1 MYIHPFK
8 YIHTSLQQLG
18 TDFVCPVAAP
28 GSLSLSWESLGGSWM
43 GCLFPRVPNLGS
55 QRLLCHCA
63 TLGLSRWASDGH
75 HWPAHSSYSSSVL
88 AAASRAKAGEGVCTI
103 SSGMGMVCSWYSGPG
118 LQTFSN
124 LGFYFGFRE
133 CTGFVVDVP
142 VCLNETL
149 LHELFQ
155 VLRFTEIR
163 HSLGA
168 CGWHETWGTTF
179 WHPGSHSSDT
189 SGYLNYKLEMDMN
202 KL

>member
-18 TDFVCPVAAP
+18 TDSICPVAAP
-28 GSLSLSWESLGGSWM
+28 GSLSLSWDSLGGSWM
-43 GCLFPRVPNLGS
+43 GCLFPQVPNLCS
-55 QRLLCHCA
+55 KLLLCHCA

-118 LQTFSN
+118 LQTFPN
-124 LGFYFGFRE
+124 LGFYFGFRG

-142 VCLNETL
+142 VCLNEL
-149 LHELFQ
+149 YSVSYSKWSDLQ
-155 VLRFTEIR
+155 KSG

-168 CGWHETWGTTF
+168 WEWHETWGTTF

-189 SGYLNYKLEMDMN
+189 SRYLNYKLEMYMN